1 MKSYLFWQCFVTTGL
16 LFMTSCMNTAIAKDD
31 KEDVLW
37 KGSKAY
43 EKRVSFFSLKP
54 KEAFEL
60 AWKEH
65 ERLKHPIFSQE
76 PEFIVGQWYWFGK
89 ATKTEIPLAGYYVN
103 GASGK
108 VEYRR
113 SEKVI
118 KAGTKKLPKGAWL
131 KE

>member
-1 MKSYLFWQCFVTTGL
+1 
-16 LFMTSCMNTAIAKDD
+16 MTSCINTATARGD
-31 KEDVLW
+31 KEDVVW
-37 KGSKAY
+37 KGTRAY
-43 EKRVSFFSLKP
+43 EKRVSSFSIKP

-65 ERLKHPIFSQE
+65 ERLKHHIFFQE

-89 ATKTEIPLAGYYVN
+89 ATKTEIPLTGYYVN
-103 GASGK
+103 GESGK

-118 KAGTKKLPKGAWL
+118 KAGAKKLPKDTWL
-131 KE
+131 EE